1 MTISI
6 GRRAL
11 ASGIAALP
19 AAAIAQDMAWP
30 NKPLRIVYPFAPG
43 GGDFL
48 ARAIA
53 ERLRESLGQSVV
65 VENRPG
71 ANTMIAAEHV
81 ARSDKDG
88 YTIGWVATSTLVM
101 NPNLYPNITYGL
113 DDFATLRMAY
123 RAPVAFAVSAQLP
136 IRTVQEA
143 LAHMRAK
150 PGEGVG
156 SVGNGSS
163 PHVFIEMMAGLTG
176 ITIESVAYR
185 GEAPI
190 VSDLMTGRVPFYAG
204 STNSLLPHL
213 EGGRFR
219 ILAVSSPERLPALPN
234 VPTFRETVHAD
245 LVMRYWHG
253 LVLPAGVPQ
262 PIRARLADALGV
274 ALRSD
279 FLRQRATPDMELAN
293 VALEDFTALIRDEQV
308 RYGRVIRERNIT
320 VQS

>member
-1 MTISI
+1 MTIRIS
-6 GRRAL
+6 RRAL
-11 ASGIAALP
+11 AGGLAALP
-19 AAAIAQDMAWP
+19 AAALAQDTWP
-30 NKPLRIVYPFAPG
+30 NRPLRIVYPFAPG
-43 GGDFL
+43 GGDFM

-53 ERLRESLGQSVV
+53 EKLRETLGQSVV

-88 YTIGWVATSTLVM
+88 YTMGWVATSTLVM
-101 NPNLYPNITYGL
+101 NPNLYPNIPYRL
-113 DDFATLRMAY
+113 QDFATLRMVY

-143 LAHMRAK
+143 IAHMRAK
-150 PGEGVG
+150 PGESVG

-176 ITIESVAYR
+176 VSIESVAYR

-190 VSDLMTGRVPFYAG
+190 VADLITGRVPFYAG
-204 STNSLLPHL
+204 STNSLLPHR

-219 ILAVSSPERLPALPN
+219 ILAVSAPERLAVLPE
-234 VPTFRETVHAD
+234 VPTFREAVNPE

-253 LVLPAGVPQ
+253 LVLLAGVPQ
-262 PIRARLADALGV
+262 PIRARLSDAIG
-274 ALRSD
+274 AILRTD
-279 FLRQRATPDMELAN
+279 FMRQRSTPDMELAD
-293 VALEDFTALIRDEQV
+293 VALDDFAALIRDEQT

-320 VQS
+320 VQG

>member
-1 MTISI
+1 MTIRI

-11 ASGIAALP
+11 AAGLAALP
-19 AAAIAQDMAWP
+19 AAAVAQDITWP
-30 NKPLRIVYPFAPG
+30 TRPLRIVYPFAPG

-53 ERLRESLGQSVV
+53 EKLRESIGQSVV

-101 NPNLYPNITYGL
+101 NPNLYPNIPYRL
-113 DDFATLRMAY
+113 EDFAALRMAY
-123 RAPVAFAVSAQLP
+123 RAPVAFAVSSQLP

-143 LAHMRAK
+143 IAHMRAR

-176 ITIESVAYR
+176 VSIESVAYR
-185 GEAPI
+185 GEAAI

-204 STNSLLPHL
+204 STNSLLPHR

-219 ILAVSSPERLPALPN
+219 ILAVSAPERLAVLPD
-234 VPTFRETVHAD
+234 VPTFKETVNPE

-262 PIRARLADALGV
+262 PVRARLAEATG
-274 ALRSD
+274 AILRTD
-279 FLRQRATPDMELAN
+279 FLRQRATPDMELAD
-293 VALEDFTALIRDEQV
+293 VALDDFTALIRGEQA
-308 RYGRVIRERNIT
+308 RYGRVIRERNIS

>member
-1 MTISI
+1 MTIRI

-11 ASGIAALP
+11 AAGLAALP
-19 AAAIAQDMAWP
+19 AAAVAQDITWP
-30 NKPLRIVYPFAPG
+30 TRPLRIVYPFAPG

-53 ERLRESLGQSVV
+53 EKLRESIGQSVV

-101 NPNLYPNITYGL
+101 NPNLYPNIPYRL
-113 DDFATLRMAY
+113 EDFAALRMAY
-123 RAPVAFAVSAQLP
+123 RAPVAFAVSSQLP

-143 LAHMRAK
+143 IAHMRAR

-176 ITIESVAYR
+176 VSIESVAYR
-185 GEAPI
+185 GEAAI

-204 STNSLLPHL
+204 STNSLLPHR

-219 ILAVSSPERLPALPN
+219 ILAVSAPERLAVLPD
-234 VPTFRETVHAD
+234 VPTFKETVNPE

-262 PIRARLADALGV
+262 PVRARLAEATG
-274 ALRSD
+274 AILRTD
-279 FLRQRATPDMELAN
+279 FLRQRATPDMELAD
-293 VALEDFTALIRDEQV
+293 VALDDFTALIRDEQA
-308 RYGRVIRERNIT
+308 RYGRVIRERNIS

>member
-1 MTISI
+1 MTIRI

-11 ASGIAALP
+11 VAGLAALP
-19 AAAIAQDMAWP
+19 AAAIAQDIGWP
-30 NKPLRIVYPFAPG
+30 SRPLRIVYPFAPG

-53 ERLRESLGQSVV
+53 EKLRETIGQSVV

-101 NPNLYPNITYGL
+101 NPNLYPNIPYRL
-113 DDFATLRMAY
+113 EDFATLRMAY
-123 RAPVAFAVSAQLP
+123 RAPVAFAVSAALP

-143 LAHMRAK
+143 IAHMRAK

-176 ITIESVAYR
+176 VSIESVAYR
-185 GEAPI
+185 GEAAI
-190 VSDLMTGRVPFYAG
+190 VSDLMAGRVPFYAG
-204 STNSLLPHL
+204 STNSLLPHR

-219 ILAVSSPERLPALPN
+219 ILAVSAPERLAVLPE
-234 VPTFRETVHAD
+234 VPTFREAVHPD

-262 PIRARLADALGV
+262 PVRVRLADAIG
-274 ALRSD
+274 AILRTD
-279 FLRQRATPDMELAN
+279 FLRQRATPDMELAD
-293 VALEDFTALIRDEQV
+293 VALDDFAALIRDEQA

>member
-1 MTISI
+1 MTIRI
-6 GRRAL
+6 RRRSL
-11 ASGIAALP
+11 AAGLAALP
-19 AAAIAQDMAWP
+19 SAALAQDLPWP
-30 NKPLRIVYPFAPG
+30 TRPLRIVYPFAPG

-53 ERLRESLGQSVV
+53 EKLREAIGQSVV

-101 NPNLYPNITYGL
+101 NPNLYPNVPYRL
-113 DDFATLRMAY
+113 EDFGTLRMAY

-143 LAHMRAK
+143 IAHMRAK

-163 PHVFIEMMAGLTG
+163 PHVFLEMMAGLTG
-176 ITIESVAYR
+176 VTIESIAYR
-185 GEAPI
+185 GESPI

-213 EGGRFR
+213 PGGRFR
-219 ILAVSSPERLPALPN
+219 ILAVSSPDRLPVLPE
-234 VPTFRETVHAD
+234 VPTFRETVNPD

-262 PIRARLADALGV
+262 PIRARLSDEIGAI
-274 ALRSD
+274 LRTD
-279 FLRQRATPDMELAN
+279 FLRQRATPDMELADI
-293 VALEDFTALIRDEQV
+293 ALDDFTTLIRDEQI

-320 VQS
+320 VQG

>member
-1 MTISI
+1 MTIRI
-6 GRRAL
+6 RRRAL
-11 ASGIAALP
+11 VGGLTALPVAAL
-19 AAAIAQDMAWP
+19 AQDVGWP
-30 NKPLRIVYPFAPG
+30 SRPLRIVYPFAPG

-53 ERLRESLGQSVV
+53 EKLREALGQSVV

-88 YTIGWVATSTLVM
+88 HTIGWVATSTLVM
-101 NPNLYPNITYGL
+101 NPNLYPNIPYRL
-113 DDFATLRMAY
+113 EDLATLRMAY
-123 RAPVAFAVSAQLP
+123 RAPVAFAVSATLP

-143 LAHMRAK
+143 IAHMRTK
-150 PGEGVG
+150 PGESVG

-176 ITIESVAYR
+176 VSIESVAYR

-190 VSDLMTGRVPFYAG
+190 VADLMTGRIPFYAG
-204 STNSLLPHL
+204 STNSLLPHR

-219 ILAVSSPERLPALPN
+219 ILAISAPERMAVLPD
-234 VPTFRETVHAD
+234 VPTFQETVHPE

-262 PIRARLADALGV
+262 PVRIRLSDAVG
-274 ALRSD
+274 AILRTD
-279 FLRQRATPDMELAN
+279 FLRQRATPDMELAD
-293 VALEDFTALIRDEQV
+293 VALDDFTALIRDEQA
-308 RYGRVIRERNIT
+308 RYGRVIRERRIT
-320 VQS
+320 VQG